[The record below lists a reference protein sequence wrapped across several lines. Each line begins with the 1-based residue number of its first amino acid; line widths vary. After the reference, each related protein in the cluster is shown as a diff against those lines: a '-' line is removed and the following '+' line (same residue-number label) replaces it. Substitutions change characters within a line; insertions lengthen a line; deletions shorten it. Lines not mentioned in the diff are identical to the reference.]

1 MVDQLPKHGGLF
13 RFCLFSFF
21 STTVL
26 QKNYLME
33 VQIEG
38 SIGIIKLEFELG
50 QT

>member
-21 STTVL
+21 STTIL
-26 QKNYLME
+26 QQNLQE